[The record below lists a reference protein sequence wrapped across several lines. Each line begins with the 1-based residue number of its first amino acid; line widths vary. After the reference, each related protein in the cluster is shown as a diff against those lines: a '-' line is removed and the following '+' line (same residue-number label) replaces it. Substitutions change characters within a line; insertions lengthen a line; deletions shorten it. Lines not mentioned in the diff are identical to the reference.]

1 MRVANRPLAFI
12 LAAALLACSVVII
25 AEVIGFAVHHSPLL
39 VHWTTWEHWAQSTR
53 WNAFVIRVWATVLMV
68 VGLVLVVLEFKPSR
82 VTRLPLRATDDHAT
96 DATVTRRGLA
106 RMLRTEATTV
116 DGVTGATVRVRRR
129 TARVTA
135 ASGARGKA
143 AASALTQPV
152 TRALGDRLE
161 SLDLRHAPRL
171 TVRVVPRSR

>member
-39 VHWTTWEHWAQSTR
+39 VHWTTWQDWARSTR
-53 WNAFVIRVWATVLMV
+53 WDAFVVRVWATVLMV
-68 VGLVLVVLEFKPSR
+68 VGLVLVVLEFKPYR
-82 VTRLPLRATDDHAT
+82 VARLPLLAVGQAT

-106 RMLRTEATTV
+106 RMLRNEATGV
-116 DGVTGATVRVRRR
+116 DGITGATVRVRRR
-129 TARVTA
+129 RARVTA
-135 ASGARGKA
+135 ASGARGRA
-143 AASALTQPV
+143 AAGALTEPV
-152 TRALGDRLE
+152 TQALGARLDG
-161 SLDLRHAPRL
+161 LGLRHAPRL

>member
-39 VHWTTWEHWAQSTR
+39 VHWTTWYTWAGSTR
-53 WNAFVIRVWATVLMV
+53 WDAFVVRVWATVLMV
-68 VGLVLVVLEFKPSR
+68 IGLVLVGVEVKPRR
-82 VTRLPLRATDDHAT
+82 VTRLPLRAAGQAT

-106 RMLRTEATTV
+106 RMLRTEATGV
-116 DGVTGATVRVRRR
+116 DGITGATVRVRRR
-129 TARVTA
+129 RARVTA
-135 ASGARGKA
+135 ASGARGRA
-143 AASALTQPV
+143 AASAMTEPV
-152 TRALGDRLE
+152 TQALGARLDG
-161 SLDLRHAPRL
+161 LDMRHAPRL

>member
-39 VHWTTWEHWAQSTR
+39 VHWTTWQDWARSTR
-53 WNAFVIRVWATVLMV
+53 WDAFVVRVWATVLMV
-68 VGLVLVVLEFKPSR
+68 VGLVLVVLEFKPRR
-82 VTRLPLRATDDHAT
+82 VARLPLLAVGQAT

-106 RMLRTEATTV
+106 RMLRNEATGV
-116 DGVTGATVRVRRR
+116 DGITGATVRVRRR
-129 TARVTA
+129 RARVTA
-135 ASGARGKA
+135 ASGARGRA
-143 AASALTQPV
+143 AAGALTEPV
-152 TRALGDRLE
+152 TQALGARLDG
-161 SLDLRHAPRL
+161 LGLRHAPRL

>member
-12 LAAALLACSVVII
+12 LAAALLAGSVVII

-39 VHWTTWEHWAQSTR
+39 VHWTTWQGWARSTR
-53 WNAFVIRVWATVLMV
+53 WDAFVVRVWATVLMV

-82 VTRLPLRATDDHAT
+82 VTRLPLRASGQAT

-106 RMLRTEATTV
+106 RMLRSEATGV
-116 DGVTGATVRVRRR
+116 DGITGATVQVRRR
-129 TARVTA
+129 RARVTA
-135 ASGARGKA
+135 ASGARGRA
-143 AASALTQPV
+143 AASALTEPV
-152 TRALGDRLE
+152 TQALGARLDA
-161 SLDLRHAPRL
+161 LDLRHAPRL

>member
-39 VHWTTWEHWAQSTR
+39 VHWTTWQDWARSTR
-53 WNAFVIRVWATVLMV
+53 WDAFVVRVWATVLMV
-68 VGLVLVVLEFKPSR
+68 VGLVLVVLEFKPRR
-82 VTRLPLRATDDHAT
+82 VARLPLLAVGQAT

-106 RMLRTEATTV
+106 RMLRNEATGV
-116 DGVTGATVRVRRR
+116 DGITGATVRVRRR
-129 TARVTA
+129 RARVTA
-135 ASGARGKA
+135 ASGARGRA
-143 AASALTQPV
+143 AAGALTGPV
-152 TRALGDRLE
+152 TQALGARLDG
-161 SLDLRHAPRL
+161 LGLRHALRL

>member
-39 VHWTTWEHWAQSTR
+39 VHWTTWHDWARSTR
-53 WNAFVIRVWATVLMV
+53 WDAFVVRVWATVLMV
-68 VGLVLVVLEFKPSR
+68 VGLVLVGLEVKPRR
-82 VTRLPLRATDDHAT
+82 VTRLPLRAAGQAT

-106 RMLRTEATTV
+106 RMLRTEATGV
-116 DGVTGATVRVRRR
+116 DGITGATVRVRRR
-129 TARVTA
+129 RARVTA
-135 ASGARGKA
+135 ASGARGRA
-143 AASALTQPV
+143 AASALTEPV
-152 TRALGDRLE
+152 TQALGARLDG
-161 SLDLRHAPRL
+161 LDMRHAPRL

>member
-39 VHWTTWEHWAQSTR
+39 LHWTTWYQWARSTR
-53 WNAFVIRVWATVLMV
+53 WDAFVVRFWAAVLMV
-68 VGLVLVVLEFKPSR
+68 IGLFLVGLEVKPRR
-82 VTRLPLRATDDHAT
+82 VTRLPLRTADQAT

-106 RMLRTEATTV
+106 RMLRLEATRV
-116 DGVTGATVRVRRR
+116 DGITGATVRVRRR
-129 TARVTA
+129 RARVTA
-135 ASGARGKA
+135 AAAARGQAAATALTGPVTQALGAR
-143 AASALTQPV
+143 
-152 TRALGDRLE
+152 
-161 SLDLRHAPRL
+161 LDGLDMRHAPRL

>member
-39 VHWTTWEHWAQSTR
+39 VHWTTWQDWARSTR
-53 WNAFVIRVWATVLMV
+53 WDAFVVRVWATVLMV
-68 VGLVLVVLEFKPSR
+68 VGLVLVVLEFKPRR
-82 VTRLPLRATDDHAT
+82 VTRLPLTASDQAT

-106 RMLRTEATTV
+106 RMLRTEATGV
-116 DGVTGATVRVRRR
+116 DGITGATVRVRRR
-129 TARVTA
+129 RARVTA
-135 ASGARGKA
+135 ASGARGRA
-143 AASALTQPV
+143 AASALTEPV
-152 TRALGDRLE
+152 TQALGARLDG
-161 SLDLRHAPRL
+161 LNLRHAPRL